1 HPATTRHNDDVGLAG
16 HEGSVWNETQSVGAR
31 HKRLR
36 STCYQTH
43 TEGRARLASATHDL
57 HRAERVHFVETV
69 VDHNVNQHGAR
80 LARRTS
86 TAALG
91 APHVIPRLWA
101 SDSRRQR
108 WRWACARRGAR
119 GLSGIPT
126 LPSENDS
133 RGTTAWRRW
142 RRLR

>member
-80 LARRTS
+80 ACPELRGIWVSIHADSMRRYRQAR
-86 TAALG
+86 
-91 APHVIPRLWA
+91 
-101 SDSRRQR
+101 
-108 WRWACARRGAR
+108 CRGGRVA
-119 GLSGIPT
+119 
-126 LPSENDS
+126 
-133 RGTTAWRRW
+133 
-142 RRLR
+142 